1 MKVKVVFTAS
11 YPIGAVSTHRL
22 HNICKGLNLS
32 GAELELL
39 LVYATERQNDIKN
52 FHRLGMF
59 EEVRYRYI
67 PRHIKRF
74 NSRFVQKIRDYVCV
88 VKLFIV
94 LCLERK
100 MYENVIVIGPSLDF
114 RIFIP
119 IACRLLTKK
128 VYIEIN
134 ELPFVTTL
142 NTLSGK
148 IKYNLFRLGVLPIYN
163 GSIVI
168 SEALRLY
175 VLNTVNDK
183 HRIIKIPILAT
194 PIDNKFVKDTNR
206 PIEHKYLFHAGSLLE
221 EKDGILSVLRA
232 FAIVKNSVPFPIKY
246 IFTGMLGNS
255 PQKKE
260 IEDLINDLNLEDDIF
275 FVGYLSSED
284 LIWYLNFA
292 NLAVV
297 YKRKNIQNE
306 YCFATKITEYIN
318 FSIPIV
324 TTNVGE
330 AAYYIKSHFNGYI
343 VGPDNIE
350 ELANAIEFALLNE
363 SESAQISKNALSL
376 LDNEFNIE
384 VQGRRLLEFLSE
396 VN

>member
-1 MKVKVVFTAS
+1 MKVKVVFTSS
-11 YPIGAVSTHRL
+11 YPVGAVSTHRI

-39 LVYATERQNDIKN
+39 LVYATERKNDIRN
-52 FHRLGMF
+52 THRLGMF

-67 PRHIKRF
+67 PRDIKRF
-74 NSRFVQKIRDYVCV
+74 NSRFLQKIRDYACV
-88 VKLFIV
+88 VKLFII
-94 LCLERK
+94 LFLERK
-100 MYENVIVIGPSLDF
+100 TYENVIVIGPSLDF

-119 IACRLLTKK
+119 IVCRLLTKK

-142 NTLSGK
+142 DTLAGK
-148 IKYNLFRLGVLPIYN
+148 IKYKLFRLGVLPNYD

-175 VLNTVNDK
+175 VLNTVNDS

-194 PIDNKFVKDTNR
+194 PSDKKFVKDTNR
-206 PIEHKYLFHAGSLLE
+206 PIEQKYLFHAGSLLE

-232 FAIVKNSVPFPIKY
+232 FAIVKDSVPYPIKY
-246 IFTGMLGNS
+246 IFTGILENS
-255 PQKKE
+255 PQKRE
-260 IEDLINDLNLEDDIF
+260 IKYLINHLNLENDII

-284 LIWYLNFA
+284 LNRYLNFA

-297 YKRKNIQNE
+297 YKRKNLQNE

-330 AAYYIKSHFNGYI
+330 AAYYIKSDLNGYI

-350 ELANAIEFALLNE
+350 ELTNAIEFALLNE
-363 SESAQISKNALSL
+363 SESARISKNALKL

-396 VN
+396 AN